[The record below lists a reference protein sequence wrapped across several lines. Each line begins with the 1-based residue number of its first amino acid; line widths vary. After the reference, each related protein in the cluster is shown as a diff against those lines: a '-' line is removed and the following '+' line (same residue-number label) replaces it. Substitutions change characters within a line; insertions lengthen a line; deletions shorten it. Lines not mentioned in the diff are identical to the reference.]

1 MDSST
6 SCDRSMLTGE
16 EEDPKP
22 EYCLAEFPIN
32 YRLFEHI
39 RTVKPD
45 PTKSDQS
52 RSSMRNERSDV
63 YLYGHPDGPKKRFR
77 SPHDFFSHLLWLV
90 KDDGYLADKKAE
102 AQRMETKK
110 LANHKLVGQ
119 RSLYK
124 KEEDLSHDSCTC
136 KLCVPEELIKNSET
150 FMEDHKAKCPDC
162 CPKEIPQ
169 VNVPMAQKRVV
180 PKLEKASEERK
191 AIKVNHNASMGKMI
205 PPKRSA
211 SVSQESTQQVVP
223 GSMASLVASQITIAP
238 TPSMS
243 SLVAPP
249 LGPSPLTPPKNHE
262 QDVDAQCNMF
272 LLRPGEVVWFHR
284 GGNMHGLSVVTKR
297 QLFVHQ
303 RRLEYTLQPLSH
315 PLANPYPSLIG
326 ISSESLL
333 RPWLGWSAPTA
344 THKKLNE
351 CLFPY
356 DSINWKAVIN
366 KAYGEGDAEIDGS
379 VFAAK
384 FIDGSYTLFEPSK
397 LPNSPDISY
406 NGLFLGCE
414 KIWTGEAIRLRVG
427 SGRDIMI
434 LHHII
439 EKRSNGQPGD
449 VYVVGDI
456 YTFETV
462 PSTVAATKNPFLPV
476 RVQEDLDYRNRST
489 ISHKSQVSYWRLL
502 QAGAR
507 LSLADVKGRWYES
520 RVLLPIITGQA
531 QFIASVGKG
540 EIADVGDML
549 NMRGLSTGLKD
560 LVGLRRNTRIEALGR
575 SIPKDTSIEGTF
587 TNASQ
592 PTAFQI
598 DPALT
603 AAQINVPNTQVLD
616 MEMDPPLPVTNNL
629 SMFEGVDD
637 ALEMDYYRDV
647 DGSMDHN
654 EQY

>member
-1 MDSST
+1 
-6 SCDRSMLTGE
+6 
-16 EEDPKP
+16 
-22 EYCLAEFPIN
+22 
-32 YRLFEHI
+32 
-39 RTVKPD
+39 
-45 PTKSDQS
+45 
-52 RSSMRNERSDV
+52 
-63 YLYGHPDGPKKRFR
+63 
-77 SPHDFFSHLLWLV
+77 
-90 KDDGYLADKKAE
+90 
-102 AQRMETKK
+102 METKMTANQK
-110 LANHKLVGQ
+110 LAGQ

-124 KEEDLSHDSCTC
+124 KEEDISHDSCTC
-136 KLCVPEELIKNSET
+136 KLCVPEELIKNCET
-150 FMEDHKAKCPDC
+150 YLENHKAKCPDC
-162 CPKEIPQ
+162 YPKEVSQ
-169 VNVPMAQKRVV
+169 VSVPPAQKRVV

-191 AIKVNHNASMGKMI
+191 AIKVNYNVSTGKMV
-205 PPKRSA
+205 PPKRST
-211 SVSQESTQQVVP
+211 SLSQESTQQAVP
-223 GSMASLVASQITIAP
+223 ESTASLVAAQTTIAP

-243 SLVAPP
+243 SLVAPH

-384 FIDGSYTLFEPSK
+384 FTDGSYTLFEPSK
-397 LPNSPDISY
+397 LPGAYEISY
-406 NGLFLGCE
+406 NGMFLGCE

-427 SGRDIMI
+427 TGRDIMI
-434 LHHII
+434 LHRII
-439 EKRSNGQPGD
+439 ESQSKRSNGQPGD

-456 YTFETV
+456 YTFVTV
-462 PSTVAATKNPFLPV
+462 SSTVHVPKNQFLPV
-476 RVQEDLDYRNRST
+476 RVQEDLDYRNRSM
-489 ISHKSQVSYWRLL
+489 IAHKSQVSYWRLL

-531 QFIASVGKG
+531 PFITSVGKG

-560 LVGLRRNTRIEALGR
+560 LVGLRKNSRMEALAG
-575 SIPKDTSIEGTF
+575 SVPKDTSIEGTF

-592 PTAFQI
+592 PAAFQI

-603 AAQINVPNTQVLD
+603 AAQIDVVPGTQGLD
-616 MEMDPPLPVTNNL
+616 MEMDPPLPVTNTL

-647 DGSMDHN
+647 DASMDHN
-654 EQY
+654 ERY